1 MIGNRVRELRE
12 SRGITQTQLA
22 RILWIS
28 TKALKN
34 WEQNLSDPSVENLIN
49 LARYFNVSVDHL
61 IGIEEHCVI
70 ILDSLPE
77 YEREKLRAM
86 IQVYIDMTN
95 DEKYV

>member
-22 RILWIS
+22 RILRIS

-34 WEQNLSDPSVENLIN
+34 WEQNLADPSVENLN
-49 LARYFNVSVDHL
+49 NFARYFNVSVDHL

-77 YEREKLRAM
+77 CEREKLRAM